1 MARKCLRW
9 KSKNWITYAS
19 VYVSMFLCILP
30 FAIRFKGETPWLL
43 VVSENIVNGYH
54 KFQLWRITHGQRPRK
69 RSFVKLHTCRVY
81 IMYTEYIDVYMWIW
95 SLALNKH
102 DIFQTKYGQNQV
114 HLTYYYKHKW
124 LKHTHTPSLSLNKQ
138 WKWSFATV
146 RALFITFIFLLFYT
160 R

>member
-1 MARKCLRW
+1 M
-9 KSKNWITYAS
+9 
-19 VYVSMFLCILP
+19 
-30 FAIRFKGETPWLL
+30 
-43 VVSENIVNGYH
+43 VNH

-114 HLTYYYKHKW
+114 HLTYYYKRKW
-124 LKHTHTPSLSLNKQ
+124 LKHTHTHTLQVYLLTSNESDRSQQYVLYL
-138 WKWSFATV
+138 
-146 RALFITFIFLLFYT
+146 LLLFFCFFTHGNTESLYHIKK
-160 R
+160 RASSFFSHNHFNF